1 MKGLKYTILPHG
13 FIENDLAW
21 NVAMPAPATRDN
33 KSPTP
38 IWGRFPTYSV
48 LISHPTEGYILFDTG
63 SALGDDAGRRPASMD
78 NIFPLYIKREEYL
91 DKQLEKLGLSV
102 EDISLVVCS
111 HMHWDHS
118 GGLCFF
124 AEKKTPQKVLT
135 SREDYAFGAMQ
146 TLAPYR
152 VAEDC
157 AYFRENYLFKNL
169 DISFVEEDDT
179 LCEGIDMILL
189 QGHTPAVLGLVLYL
203 ESGTVIFPSDA
214 IGSQLNYD
222 GKLPGIIY
230 DSLGFKSAVRKVRK
244 IQQATNGRIVF
255 PHDAQQFSELRPAP
269 YFYE

>member
-135 SREDYAFGAMQ
+135 SRED
-146 TLAPYR
+146 
-152 VAEDC
+152 
-157 AYFRENYLFKNL
+157 
-169 DISFVEEDDT
+169 ISFVEEDDT

>member
-1 MKGLKYTILPHG
+1 MKGLKYAILPHG

-21 NVAMPAPATRDN
+21 NVAMPNPATRDN
-33 KSPTP
+33 KCPVP

-124 AEKKTPQKVLT
+124 ENKKTPQRVLT
-135 SREDYAFGAMQ
+135 SKEDYTFGAMQ
-146 TLAPYR
+146 TLAPYK
-152 VAEDC
+152 VNEDC

-169 DISFVEEDDT
+169 DISFVENDGV
-179 LCEGIDMILL
+179 LCDGIDLILL
-189 QGHTPAVLGLVLYL
+189 KGHTPAVLGLVLHL
-203 ESGTVIFPSDA
+203 ESGVVIFPSDA
-214 IGSQLNYD
+214 IGSQSNYD
-222 GKLPGIIY
+222 GRLPGIIY
-230 DSLGFKSAVRKVRK
+230 DSLGFKSAVQKVRK
-244 IQQATNGRIVF
+244 IQQECGAHIVF
-255 PHDAQQFSELRPAP
+255 PHDAKQFAELKMAP